1 MTDVAGRRALPACYE
16 KVRVHFSPPGKNNED
31 CFENNGLSETFDPWL
46 QQRPCF
52 LFMGPPS
59 MIRGVLEMLDA
70 FDRAAE
76 KHPDICLVCLFR
88 PDSRLD
94 NDDSS

>member
-1 MTDVAGRRALPACYE
+1 
-16 KVRVHFSPPGKNNED
+16 
-31 CFENNGLSETFDPWL
+31 
-46 QQRPCF
+46 
-52 LFMGPPS
+52 MGPPS